1 MESSSPAREEI
12 NELVFCLAGG
22 YKNMLIRSL
31 IKRYRYIK
39 ALDKLTFSES
49 IPIKIVLKRK
59 SPAGHRNDVIK
70 KQGKKVTKEW
80 YEVAILTEVGN
91 EFNIAVHEVRHRVQ
105 LHNPEMPL
113 FTKDKL
119 IKMQKKHP
127 QEAIQQIIDHLE
139 VIEKKYQELLP
150 EIEQDAI
157 IVAKLIE
164 QKCQGLPDPLKTA
177 SEWIKKTP

>member
-1 MESSSPAREEI
+1 MNWFSVLREDE
-12 NELVFCLAGG
+12 
-22 YKNMLIRSL
+22 KNMLIRSL

-39 ALDKLTFSES
+39 ALDKLTFPEKS
-49 IPIKIVLKRK
+49 IPIRIVLKGR

-70 KQGKKVTKEW
+70 KQGKKVIKEW

-91 EFNIAVHEVRHRVQ
+91 EFNAAVHEVRHRVQ
-105 LHNPEMPL
+105 LHTEMPL

-119 IKMQKKHP
+119 IRMQKKHP

-139 VIEKKYQELLP
+139 VIEKKYQESLP

-157 IVAKLIE
+157 IVSKLIE
-164 QKCQGLPDPLKTA
+164 QKCRGLPDPLKTA
-177 SEWIKKTP
+177 SERIKTTP

>member
-1 MESSSPAREEI
+1 
-12 NELVFCLAGG
+12 
-22 YKNMLIRSL
+22 MLILSL
-31 IKRYRYIK
+31 IRRYWYIK
-39 ALDKLTFSES
+39 KLDNLIFPEEPIS
-49 IPIKIVLKRK
+49 IKIVLKGR

-70 KQGKKVTKEW
+70 KQGKKIVKEW

-113 FTKDKL
+113 FTKDK
-119 IKMQKKHP
+119 IIEIQRKHS
-127 QEAIQQIIDHLE
+127 QQDIQQVIDHLE
-139 VIEKKYQELLP
+139 AVEKKYQESLP

-157 IVAKLIE
+157 IVAKIIE

-177 SEWIKKTP
+177 GEWIKKTP